1 MEYKIIPYVPPP
13 KYKKYIYG
21 KSIINIKE
29 KPKETEPKI
38 LNLIIEI
45 NNIYLIDK

>member
-1 MEYKIIPYVPPP
+1 MEYRIIPYVPP

-29 KPKETEPKI
+29 KPKKTEPKI
-38 LNLIIEI
+38 LNLIKEM
-45 NNIYLIDK
+45 NNTT

>member
-29 KPKETEPKI
+29 KPNETKPKI
-38 LNLIIEI
+38 LNLIKEM
-45 NNIYLIDK
+45 NNTT

>member
-1 MEYKIIPYVPPP
+1 MEYKIIHYVPPP

-29 KPKETEPKI
+29 KPKETKPKI
-38 LNLIIEI
+38 LNLIIEM
-45 NNIYLIDK
+45 NNTV

>member
-13 KYKKYIYG
+13 KYIYG

-45 NNIYLIDK
+45 NNTV

>member
-1 MEYKIIPYVPPP
+1 MEYKIIPYTPPE
-13 KYKKYIYG
+13 YKKFIYG

-38 LNLIIEI
+38 LNLIKKM
-45 NNIYLIDK
+45 NNTT